1 MRVPRIVLPLTMA
14 AALLAAAA
22 PADAQGFGSRLKK
35 RAEEAAKRTIENRV
49 DEKSTE
55 ATDAALDKTENTVK
69 CAASDKAC
77 IDKAKK
83 EGKKVVSD
91 DGAEGGAGEAASA
104 AAPEK
109 VGEGAFVNFDFV
121 PGDRV
126 IFYEDFTK
134 DNIGDFPRRL
144 EFQNGNLEVA
154 EWKGAKYLRAS
165 EWSTIFIPLPEVLP
179 ERFTMEFEFST
190 GYKATGGADLEVWF
204 QEAGKDWYDHS
215 KYGVIN
221 FGYGRTQLA
230 AGKVRAEGKYP
241 KEIDGQFIKA
251 RIMADGNY
259 VKVYVDGQRVANVP
273 NAQLGR
279 SNKIRMVIPARSD
292 AMLVGNIRVAA
303 GGKKLYDAIAEKGRV
318 ATQGI
323 FFDTGS
329 DHIRPESAPTLK
341 EIAAM
346 MKEHADLR
354 LTIEGHTDNVG
365 GAAANQTLSEK
376 RAAAVKARLVSE
388 YGIEEGR
395 LAAKGLGAAKP
406 AASNDTAEGRQQ
418 NRRVELV
425 KM

>member
-1 MRVPRIVLPLTMA
+1 MRFSRIVLPLTMA
-14 AALLAAAA
+14 AALLVAAA
-22 PADAQGFGSRLKK
+22 PAGAQGFGSRLKK

-49 DEKSTE
+49 DEKSAE
-55 ATDAALDKTENTVK
+55 ATDAALDKTENSVK

-83 EGKKVVSD
+83 EGKQVVTD
-91 DGAEGGAGEAASA
+91 DGAAGGGESESA

-109 VGEGAFVNFDFV
+109 AGEGAFINFDFV
-121 PGDRV
+121 PGERV
-126 IFYEDFTK
+126 IFYEDFSK
-134 DNIGDFPRRL
+134 DNVGDFPRRL
-144 EFQNGNLEVA
+144 EFEKGNLEVA

-165 EWSTIFIPLPEVLP
+165 EWSTIYIPLPEVLP
-179 ERFTMEFEFST
+179 QRFTMEFDVST
-190 GYKATGGADLEVWF
+190 SYKATGGADLEVWF
-204 QEAGKDWYDHS
+204 QEAGKDYYDHTT
-215 KYGVIN
+215 YGVVD
-221 FGYGRTQLA
+221 FGYSRAELN

-241 KEIDGQFIKA
+241 KDIEGQFIKA
-251 RIMADGNY
+251 RIMADGKY

-279 SNKIRMVIPARSD
+279 SNRIRMVIPARSD
-292 AMLVGNIRVAA
+292 AMLIGNIRIAA

-346 MKEHADLR
+346 LKEHADLR

-365 GAAANQTLSEK
+365 SAAANQSLSEK

-388 YGIEEGR
+388 YGVEEGR
-395 LAAKGLGAAKP
+395 LAAKGLGASKP